1 MPNSIQDLAYFLDA
15 ASEPSVSDY
24 ENCLLTFCSEAREH
38 NSLVLSENSGGLIA
52 ELAAMQ
58 TMSQHASTF
67 VPSFLKVSEMGSKE
81 GGQEGPRPC

>member
-1 MPNSIQDLAYFLDA
+1 MQRRSL
-15 ASEPSVSDY
+15 SVSDY
-24 ENCLLTFCSEAREH
+24 ENCLLTFCGEAREH